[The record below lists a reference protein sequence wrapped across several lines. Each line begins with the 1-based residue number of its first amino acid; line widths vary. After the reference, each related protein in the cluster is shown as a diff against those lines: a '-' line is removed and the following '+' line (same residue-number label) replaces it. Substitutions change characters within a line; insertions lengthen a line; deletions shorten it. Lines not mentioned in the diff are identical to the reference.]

1 MIGKRLTSHL
11 GRGFAEALKPS
22 CDVAYGIERETRD
35 SLSCRMVREPQ
46 GKEADSMI
54 CIGVSNVL
62 DAFRGPE
69 VIRCDGRLD

>member
-1 MIGKRLTSHL
+1 MLRMELRGK
-11 GRGFAEALKPS
+11 
-22 CDVAYGIERETRD
+22 RD

-62 DAFRGPE
+62 DAFWGPK